1 MAVERGWRLICE
13 HYVVCH
19 MTRLHLVFY
28 TYKNFLWIIVCTDVV
43 FNRVG
48 ISEAA
53 EYPFCDYV
61 EKEQCQ

>member
-1 MAVERGWRLICE
+1 MNDR
-13 HYVVCH
+13 
-19 MTRLHLVFY
+19 
-28 TYKNFLWIIVCTDVV
+28 VCTDVV
-43 FNRVG
+43 FNRAG